1 MTDQNLPPD
10 GGTRGEFV
18 GRIRRENRQ
27 HLRILEEAA
36 YNGWQIPPEAA
47 AALPREIMAIASDP
61 NASPRDRIRATELLA
76 TLRKHD
82 CEAAVN
88 LDRIIRL
95 DEGSATD
102 RIQIVQDIP
111 DGALQAVAAALAPK
125 APPCPAKPRRK
136 R

>member
-1 MTDQNLPPD
+1 
-10 GGTRGEFV
+10 
-18 GRIRRENRQ
+18 
-27 HLRILEEAA
+27 
-36 YNGWQIPPEAA
+36 
-47 AALPREIMAIASDP
+47 MAIASDP

-88 LDRIIRL
+88 LDRIMRL

-125 APPCPAKPRRK
+125 ATPCPAKPRRK